1 MYLGSL
7 IITTLFNIHL
17 PSSSVLCDIWPQQQL
32 QQERL
37 FEMSW
42 CRNVAALFISI
53 HFQTKDWRL
62 GSLVVNNHD
71 RKIKTQ
77 NLEKRFGCHFTK
89 KRELMW
95 PGSQWCHCNI
105 NLIKLWGNKVD
116 FLMIKSRPCSVWK
129 VGLNE
134 QIFSFI
140 FGLFQ
145 ATISRALVLW
155 FEFTTPLITS
165 LYP

>member
-1 MYLGSL
+1 MSFATFGHNNNYNKNAYSKCLDVETSQL
-7 IITTLFNIHL
+7 CSFQSIFRQKTEDLDRSSS
-17 PSSSVLCDIWPQQQL
+17 SSSVPPPSKTF
-32 QQERL
+32 
-37 FEMSW
+37 FE
-42 CRNVAALFISI
+42 
-53 HFQTKDWRL
+53 D
-62 GSLVVNNHD
+62 NNHD